1 MLRIENIIRQSD
13 ETNQENNN
21 IECRVMKYHQ
31 MRSNSTLKKNCKLA
45 YLGAMSG
52 GIPIVKHRAH
62 VDKHMPRS

>member
-1 MLRIENIIRQSD
+1 MQSYEISPD
-13 ETNQENNN
+13 EIQQY
-21 IECRVMKYHQ
+21 I
-31 MRSNSTLKKNCKLA
+31 KKNCKLA